1 MLCKRPLTRYSL
13 EEVRRHPWITNI
25 RAKPTYFSI
34 VNDSDNDIDNESIPD
49 NANDY
54 YDDMNPDSKYNK
66 SLFMLQDKSF
76 LTKLTNLSTTTGV
89 RLKKKKVIE
98 GLGINLKLKPLNNM
112 RRATHVGQSMPK
124 YFAKLNAHLNIQSI
138 HEEKTEGVET
148 PKHYHTKLTEE
159 DNFDLEE
166 KSSVCT
172 SDEASSDHKQL
183 HRRFRFKKK
192 SKTRRKIKAHPSKS
206 F

>member
-13 EEVRRHPWITNI
+13 EEVKRHPWLTKI

-34 VNDSDNDIDNESIPD
+34 VNDNDNDIDNESIPD

-76 LTKLTNLSTTTGV
+76 LTKLTNLSTKGV
-89 RLKKKKVIE
+89 KLNKKKVID

-124 YFAKLNAHLNIQSI
+124 YFAKLNANLNIQSI

-148 PKHYHTKLTEE
+148 PRHFHTKLTEE

-166 KSSVCT
+166 KSSICS
-172 SDEASSDHKQL
+172 SDEASSDHKKTL
-183 HRRFRFKKK
+183 RRVRLKKK
-192 SKTRRKIKAHPSKS
+192 SKTRRRLKANPSKS

>member
-13 EEVRRHPWITNI
+13 EEVRRHPWMTNI
-25 RAKPTYFSI
+25 HAKPTYFSI
-34 VNDSDNDIDNESIPD
+34 VNDNDADNESISD

-76 LTKLTNLSTTTGV
+76 LTKLTNLSTTSGV
-89 RLKKKKVIE
+89 RLNKKKVIE
-98 GLGINLKLKPLNNM
+98 GRGVNFKLKPINNT

-148 PKHYHTKLTEE
+148 PKHFHTKLTEE

-172 SDEASSDHKQL
+172 SEEVSSDHKKL
-183 HRRFRFKKK
+183 PRRIRLKKK
-192 SKTRRKIKAHPSKS
+192 SKTRRKMKANPSKS